1 MSLFTLSSALVFV
14 FLAIIL
20 SKSLKLGLEKDLLI
34 SACRATIQLLLIG
47 YVLSFIFSADH
58 PLFILLMI
66 SLMIGVAAQ
75 NVVKKGHGFPGI
87 HLRVLA
93 TLVIIE
99 IIAMTFLLGLNIIPP
114 APRYVIPISG
124 MIIGSSMVIC
134 SLLLN
139 RLKAELQSRKAEVLV
154 ILSLG
159 GSPKQAIQAILKDT
173 IRSSLIPTIDGT
185 KTIGLVQLPGMM
197 TGQIIAGADPIQAV
211 RYQLIIVF
219 SLLAMASLTSI
230 ILGLLLY
237 PSLFNQHQQLIFE
250 ET

>member
-1 MSLFTLSSALVFV
+1 MSLLTLSSALVFV

-34 SACRATIQLLLIG
+34 SAFRATVQLLIIG

-75 NVVKKGHGFPGI
+75 NVVKKGHGFPNI

-114 APRYVIPISG
+114 TPRYVIPISG

-159 GSPKQAIQAILKDT
+159 GSPKQAIQSILKDT
-173 IRSSLIPTIDGT
+173 IRASLIPTIDGT

-237 PSLFNQHQQLIFE
+237 PSLFNRRQQLIFE